1 MIWSDLTWCQI
12 FKLTFQGQKARASN
26 RLDKANT
33 MAPLSFSYLSYQIS
47 YQLKFISLKTIIF
60 HLMTSTAKT
69 VDLMSNLIEKP
80 CRSIERAF
88 QCFFLIFPSYHSS
101 GENSDCWWKIA
112 IFSKVELWW
121 LLVTSILTWP
131 ENNLRKSLRSC
142 RGLSKAVYWLSLSSV
157 FFLDNMGRVS

>member
-88 QCFFLIFPSYHSS
+88 QYLFLFFRAITVLEKIAIV
-101 GENSDCWWKIA
+101 GEKIA

-142 RGLSKAVYWLSLSSV
+142 RGLSNAVYWLSLSSV
-157 FFLDNMGRVS
+157 F